1 MLVIWLPVR
10 LVCHQCNAVIYED
23 PELVSPKEVIE
34 KSEGKCPK
42 CSAPLTFDPSK
53 LTITINDTD
62 KKGLLKIFQKGH

>member
-1 MLVIWLPVR
+1 M
-10 LVCHQCNAVIYED
+10 
-23 PELVSPKEVIE
+23 
-34 KSEGKCPK
+34 SEGKCPK